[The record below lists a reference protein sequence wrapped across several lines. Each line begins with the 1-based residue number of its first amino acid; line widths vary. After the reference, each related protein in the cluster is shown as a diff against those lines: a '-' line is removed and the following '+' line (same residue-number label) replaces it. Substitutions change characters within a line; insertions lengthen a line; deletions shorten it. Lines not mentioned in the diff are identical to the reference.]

1 MEVVFGLQK
10 IPPVGFDW
18 LSGQVAM
25 VKAVIK
31 AIKAAG
37 IGFNRRSDCSC
48 CHKLNRKGE
57 RAKERM
63 GKT

>member
-1 MEVVFGLQK
+1 
-10 IPPVGFDW
+10 
-18 LSGQVAM
+18 M
-25 VKAVIK
+25 VKVVIK

-37 IGFNRRSDCSC
+37 VGLNGSSDCSC

-57 RAKERM
+57 TAQKRM